1 MKKPEDIPFDS
12 AFLLVRS
19 DDMAVVD
26 RRVLRDAGIRR
37 IQVISSGIEAA
48 KKLAAAVSTGCGD
61 GSGPDMILCHEQL
74 ADMSGDEFVR
84 LVRLHPAL
92 MPFPVIMAVAAD
104 SPALRAKAREFGYS
118 GLLIR
123 PYAPAALVKQIKV
136 AAQCQTA
143 TRAALGDRLTAEPTR
158 FRAALDTV
166 ARHRLIRSDNADEI
180 YRGALLALR
189 QRKWDEAV
197 PALQRAVKLAPENGE
212 ILLALAAAWRGKNDV
227 EKSRAMLREAVA
239 VFVDNG
245 AWERARGVS
254 ERLLNENAEERPPL
268 HNEARRLL
276 SLNRA
281 EDAAKALLCSGFGA
295 NEAAGGPQGKN
306 AWTYEQLARG
316 CMASCE
322 PIQTLARLK
331 KRLAV
336 SWGEDCAETLK
347 NYVLSRIDGAESALA
362 SQRLAVTGFRAA
374 GPAFAGEVS
383 APKSDSPLPE
393 PKGRSDVRPPQGR
406 ENRVDGGMKDDDTP
420 PVLPLLREPAPST
433 ALRGFPLLR
442 DAVAVAKVTAG
453 LLRAERRAGKKRT
466 SS

>member
-37 IQVISSGIEAA
+37 IQVLSSGVEAA
-48 KKLAAAVSTGCGD
+48 RKLAAAVSAECGD
-61 GSGPDMILCHEQL
+61 GSAPDMILCHEQL

-92 MPFPVIMAVAAD
+92 TPFPIIMAVAAD
-104 SPALRAKAREFGYS
+104 TPALRAKAREFGYS

-123 PYAPAALVKQIKV
+123 PYAPAALIRQINV
-136 AAQCQTA
+136 AAQCQAA
-143 TRAALGDRLTAEPTR
+143 TRAALGDRLTAEPTT
-158 FRAALDTV
+158 FRTALDTI
-166 ARHRLIRSDNADEI
+166 ARHRLIRSDNADQV
-180 YRGALLALR
+180 YRGAILALR

-227 EKSRAMLREAVA
+227 EKSRAMLREAIA

-254 ERLLNENAEERPPL
+254 ERLLNENPEERPPL

-281 EDAAKALLCSGFGA
+281 EEAARALLCSGFGA
-295 NEAAGGPQGKN
+295 NEAAGGPQGRN

-322 PIQTLARLK
+322 PLQTLAKLK
-331 KRLAV
+331 KHLTA
-336 SWGEDCAETLK
+336 SWGEDCAGALE

-362 SQRLAVTGFRAA
+362 SQRLAVAGFRAA
-374 GPAFAGEVS
+374 GPAFAGEIS
-383 APKSDSPLPE
+383 APQNDPPPAETKGMGSP
-393 PKGRSDVRPPQGR
+393 RPSPAHG
-406 ENRVDGGMKDDDTP
+406 NRVDDAKEDSQTP
-420 PVLPLLREPAPST
+420 PVLQLLNEPAPSA
-433 ALRGFPLLR
+433 ALKGFPLLR

-453 LLRAERRAGKKRT
+453 LLRAERKAGKKKN
-466 SS
+466 SF